1 MKGKEN
7 PLNLEEK
14 QMNLYEYRKQ
24 LALDGYT
31 EEARSLLYLLQIE
44 GWNESE
50 KITQELISEG
60 KLPKER

>member
-1 MKGKEN
+1 
-7 PLNLEEK
+7 
-14 QMNLYEYRKQ
+14 MNLYEYRKQ
-24 LALDGYT
+24 LALDGYI
-31 EEARSLLYLLQIE
+31 EEARSLLYLIQIV

>member
-1 MKGKEN
+1 
-7 PLNLEEK
+7 
-14 QMNLYEYRKQ
+14 MNLYEYRKQ

-50 KITQELISEG
+50 KITKEFLLCYSKYNDQFGISICYI
-60 KLPKER
+60 

>member
-1 MKGKEN
+1 
-7 PLNLEEK
+7 
-14 QMNLYEYRKQ
+14 MNLYEYRKQ

-50 KITQELISEG
+50 KITKELISEG